1 MLATTR
7 ATLARFR
14 RLTPFVSPFFPR
26 LVLVF
31 ALSLFGTIL
40 GLLWPIFTKIL
51 IDDVLLAKNLRLL
64 WILSGVM
71 VVVTAVG
78 YVVGAIN
85 RYYYTQVT
93 ARILFALREYVFVSP
108 AIIVHGVSHPCQSRR
123 RIVPFEYRHL

>member
-14 RLTPFVSPFFPR
+14 RLTPFVSPFLSR
-26 LVLVF
+26 LVFVF
-31 ALSLFGTIL
+31 ALSLVGTIL

-51 IDDVLLAKNLRLL
+51 IDDVVLGKNLRLFWL
-64 WILSGVM
+64 FGGGM
-71 VVVTAVG
+71 VVVTTVG

-93 ARILFALREYVFVSP
+93 VRILFALREYVF
-108 AIIVHGVSHPCQSRR
+108 A
-123 RIVPFEYRHL
+123 